1 MNKLLLNPLMGMEN
15 RMLMPRLATAAL
27 LTCLLVVQTAWAVE
41 ATPLKTHEVLANGA
55 TRQASVDG
63 VVEAVRDTTLS
74 AQVQGAIVALHAKV
88 GDTVKAGQELVRIDA
103 RAASQSA
110 AASVAQV
117 DAARA
122 SMQVASKEFE
132 RQKQLFQKQY
142 ISQAALDRAQAQLQ
156 ASQAQVQALQ
166 AQAGAATTQSGFY
179 VLKAPYAGVISE
191 VPVALGDMAMPGRPL
206 VRLYDPLALRV
217 TAMVPQM
224 AATALVGSQNLQ
236 AEIPGLTTSHIAV
249 QPGQIQLLPTV
260 DAATHTVQL
269 RVALAPD
276 LQGATPGMFA
286 RLWLPAAALAAG
298 ELRVQIPASA
308 VVRRAEMTGVY
319 VLDAQGRPLLRQVRL
334 GRRSGEQVEVLSG
347 LRPGD
352 KVAIDPQAAAKVR

>member
-1 MNKLLLNPLMGMEN
+1 
-15 RMLMPRLATAAL
+15 MLIPRLAAVAL
-27 LTCLLVVQTAWAVE
+27 LSSLMAVQGTWA
-41 ATPLKTHEVLANGA
+41 ADAAPLKTHVVQANGA
-55 TRQASVDG
+55 GQQASVDG

-74 AQVQGAIVALHAKV
+74 AQVQGAIVSLGVKV
-88 GDTVKAGQELVRIDA
+88 GDTVKAGQDIVRIDA
-103 RAASQSA
+103 RAAVQNA
-110 AASVAQV
+110 AASAAQV

-179 VLKAPYAGVISE
+179 ILKAPYSGVVSE

-206 VRLYDPLALRV
+206 VRLHDPSSMRV

-224 AATALVGSQNLQ
+224 AAVDLAGAQTLQ
-236 AEIPGLTTSHIAV
+236 AEIPGLATPRIAV
-249 QPGQIQLLPTV
+249 QPSQIQLLPTV

-269 RVALAPD
+269 RVALPSD
-276 LQGATPGMFA
+276 LKGATPGMFA
-286 RLWLPAAALAAG
+286 RLWLPAASAAVG
-298 ELRVQIPASA
+298 VQRVRIPASA
-308 VVRRAEMTGVY
+308 VVRRAEMSGVY
-319 VLDAQGRPLLRQVRL
+319 VLNAQGKPLLRQVRL
-334 GRRSGEQVEVLSG
+334 GRVDGETIEVLSG
-347 LRPGD
+347 LRQGD
-352 KVAIDPQAAAKVR
+352 QVATDPQAAAKVR

>member
-1 MNKLLLNPLMGMEN
+1 
-15 RMLMPRLATAAL
+15 MLMPPLATAAL
-27 LTCLLVVQTAWAVE
+27 LTGLLAVQAVWAVE
-41 ATPLKTHEVLANGA
+41 ATPLKTHAVLAGGA
-55 TRQASVDG
+55 ARQSSVDG

-74 AQVQGAIVALHAKV
+74 AQVPGAIVALTVKA

-122 SMQVASKEFE
+122 SLQVASKEFE

-206 VRLYDPLALRV
+206 MRLYDPSALRV
-217 TAMVPQM
+217 TAVVPQM
-224 AATALVGSQNLQ
+224 AAAALAGSQNLQ
-236 AEIPGLTTSHIAV
+236 VEIPGLTNARTSV
-249 QPGQIQLLPTV
+249 QASQIQLLPTV

-269 RVALAPD
+269 RVALSPD
-276 LQGATPGMFA
+276 VKDATPGMFA
-286 RLWLPAAALAAG
+286 RLWLPAAVLAAG
-298 ELRVQIPASA
+298 ELRMQIPATA

-352 KVAIDPQAAAKVR
+352 KVATDPQAAAKVR

>member
-1 MNKLLLNPLMGMEN
+1 
-15 RMLMPRLATAAL
+15 MLMPRLATAAL
-27 LTCLLVVQTAWAVE
+27 LTGLLAVQAVWAVE
-41 ATPLKTHEVLANGA
+41 ATPLKTHAVLAGGA
-55 TRQASVDG
+55 ARQSSVDG

-74 AQVQGAIVALHAKV
+74 AQVPGAIVALTVKA

-122 SMQVASKEFE
+122 SLQVASKEFE

-236 AEIPGLTTSHIAV
+236 AEIPGLTTSNIAV

-260 DAATHTVQL
+260 DAATHTVQVRAEL
-269 RVALAPD
+269 GAGPDGVA
-276 LQGATPGMFA
+276 PGMFA
-286 RLWLPAAALAAG
+286 RLWLPVTGSATAG
-298 ELRVQIPASA
+298 KTVTVPRSA
-308 VVRRAEMTGVY
+308 IVRRAEMTGVY
-319 VLDAQGRPLLRQVRL
+319 VQGEGGKPLLRQVRL
-334 GRRSGEQVEVLSG
+334 GRFDGERVEVLSG
-347 LRPGD
+347 VAPGEP
-352 KVAIDPQAAAKVR
+352 VVVDPQSALRAR

>member
-1 MNKLLLNPLMGMEN
+1 
-15 RMLMPRLATAAL
+15 MLMPHLATAAL
-27 LTCLLVVQTAWAVE
+27 VSCLLAVQGAWAAD
-41 ATPLKTHEVLANGA
+41 ATPLKIHEVLADGTA
-55 TRQASVDG
+55 QRTSVDG

-74 AQVQGAIVALHAKV
+74 AQVQGAIVSLNVKV

-103 RAASQSA
+103 RAASQNA

-122 SMQVASKEFE
+122 NMLVASKEFE

-142 ISQAALDRAQAQLQ
+142 ISQAALDRAQAQMQ

-166 AQAGAATTQSGFY
+166 AQAGAAMTQSGFY

-191 VPVALGDMAMPGRPL
+191 VPVALGDMALPGRPL
-206 VRLYDPLALRV
+206 ARLHDPSALRV
-217 TAMVPQM
+217 TAMVPQT
-224 AATALVGSQNLQ
+224 AAAALAGSQNLQ
-236 AEIPGLTTSHIAV
+236 VEIPGLTNSRIPV
-249 QPGQIQLLPTV
+249 QASQIQLLPTV

-269 RVALAPD
+269 RIALSPD
-276 LQGATPGMFA
+276 VKDVTPGMFA
-286 RLWLPAAALAAG
+286 RVWLSAAPGVAA
-298 ELRVQIPASA
+298 EQRVQIPASA

-334 GRRSGEQVEVLSG
+334 GRRSGDQVEVLSG
-347 LRPGD
+347 LRQGD
-352 KVAIDPQAAAKVR
+352 KVATDPQAAAKVR

>member
-27 LTCLLVVQTAWAVE
+27 LTCLLVVQTARAVE
-41 ATPLKTHEVLANGA
+41 ATPLKTQEVLANGA

-206 VRLYDPLALRV
+206 VRLYDPSALRV

-236 AEIPGLTTSHIAV
+236 AEIPGLTTSNIAV

-352 KVAIDPQAAAKVR
+352 KVATDPQAAAKVR

>member
-1 MNKLLLNPLMGMEN
+1 
-15 RMLMPRLATAAL
+15 MLMPRLATAAL

-179 VLKAPYAGVISE
+179 VLKAPYEI
-191 VPVALGDMAMPGRPL
+191 GRAH
-206 VRLYDPLALRV
+206 V
-217 TAMVPQM
+217 
-224 AATALVGSQNLQ
+224 
-236 AEIPGLTTSHIAV
+236 
-249 QPGQIQLLPTV
+249 
-260 DAATHTVQL
+260 
-269 RVALAPD
+269 
-276 LQGATPGMFA
+276 
-286 RLWLPAAALAAG
+286 
-298 ELRVQIPASA
+298 
-308 VVRRAEMTGVY
+308 
-319 VLDAQGRPLLRQVRL
+319 
-334 GRRSGEQVEVLSG
+334 
-347 LRPGD
+347 
-352 KVAIDPQAAAKVR
+352 